1 MYRLK
6 LKKNLFVHSK
16 MREFTQKS
24 EKAKD
29 RQAFPCRN
37 SFGKVRNRKLTVNS

>member
-24 EKAKD
+24 EKQKTD
-29 RQAFPCRN
+29 KPFPVEIPLE
-37 SFGKVRNRKLTVNS
+37 K

>member
-24 EKAKD
+24 EKKQKTD
-29 RQAFPCRN
+29 KPFPVEIPLE
-37 SFGKVRNRKLTVNS
+37 K

>member
-6 LKKNLFVHSK
+6 LKKNRFVHSK

-24 EKAKD
+24 EKSK
-29 RQAFPCRN
+29 R
-37 SFGKVRNRKLTVNS
+37 LTSLSL

>member
-16 MREFTQKS
+16 MREFTQNLKKQKTDKPFPVEIPL
-24 EKAKD
+24 EK
-29 RQAFPCRN
+29 
-37 SFGKVRNRKLTVNS
+37 